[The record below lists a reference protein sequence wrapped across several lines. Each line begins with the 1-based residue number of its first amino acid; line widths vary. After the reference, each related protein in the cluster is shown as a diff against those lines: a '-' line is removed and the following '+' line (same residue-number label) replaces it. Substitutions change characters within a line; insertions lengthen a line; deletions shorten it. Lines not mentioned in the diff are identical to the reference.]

1 MAYEPKP
8 GQGSAF
14 RNEDKREE
22 WHADF
27 KGKLMLFDGSSV
39 WLDVTKKRKADGEV
53 FVAVKIRPM
62 QARADA
68 QTDGERSYE
77 PPTRREPGN
86 MPPLKDDS
94 SDIPF

>member
-14 RNEDKREE
+14 RNADKREE

-27 KGKLMLFDGSSV
+27 KGKLMLLDGSTV

-53 FVAVKIRPM
+53 FVSVKIRPM
-62 QARADA
+62 QARDA
-68 QTDGERSYE
+68 QIDGERAYD
-77 PPTRREPGN
+77 PKPARREPGN
-86 MPPLKDDS
+86 MPPLNDDS
-94 SDIPF
+94 SEIPF